1 MLFHS
6 NNVQKVVTF
15 NKRLKKTL
23 CELVI
28 AFDKK
33 VCYNTKVNKQFIR
46 RSILWQVYLFAM
58 FTKDIPAA

>member
-33 VCYNTKVNKQFIR
+33 VCYNTKVNIGQ
-46 RSILWQVYLFAM
+46 AM
-58 FTKDIPAA
+58 CIA